1 MALQRLPARWHRQGA
16 LPSPE
21 CSSNRQFAQGDECH
35 KG

>member
-21 CSSNRQFAQGDECH
+21 CCNRQFAQGDECH